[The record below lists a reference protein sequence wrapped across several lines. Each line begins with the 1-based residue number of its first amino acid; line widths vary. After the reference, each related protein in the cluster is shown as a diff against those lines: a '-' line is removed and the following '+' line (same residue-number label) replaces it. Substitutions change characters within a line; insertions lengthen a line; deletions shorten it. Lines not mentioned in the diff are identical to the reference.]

1 MMNNVLAGGHNPTS
15 KTRSGRARPI
25 RPPDGRWSLHPHTGF
40 RIDRRSRSNVRPSPK
55 YLVIADGMGSVVDE
69 QMIIAV
75 ELQLVEAQHKALQ
88 DRLRLESNN
97 TI

>member
-1 MMNNVLAGGHNPTS
+1 MNMVLAGGHNPRHEADERVPS
-15 KTRSGRARPI
+15 DRRMAGGRYIRTRG
-25 RPPDGRWSLHPHTGF
+25 LL
-40 RIDRRSRSNVRPSPK
+40 IDRRSCSNVRPWPK
-55 YLVIADGMGSVVDE
+55 YLVIADGMGPVVDE

-88 DRLRLESNN
+88 DRLRLESYN